1 MRIRAGLRMVPDC
14 AILFKS
20 KLLGLLLIS
29 HLLQLGDLE
38 VPWDSL
44 VSISRLWISMSLFLT
59 AYSMWNFSPNTEQLW
74 SYSCFTRAARSSLL
88 MPDTSG
94 SSPTFSLTTSG
105 TTMVRGVCE
114 EWATGCAAVHSPMYS
129 AL

>member
-1 MRIRAGLRMVPDC
+1 MVPDC

-20 KLLGLLLIS
+20 KLLGLLLIAHHLELV

-38 VPWDSL
+38 GAVGLAGLHLEAVDLHVPLLDGVL
-44 VSISRLWISMSLFLT
+44 HV
-59 AYSMWNFSPNTEQLW
+59 NFSPNTEQLW

-114 EWATGCAAVHSPMYS
+114 EWVTGCAAVHSPCT
-129 AL
+129 LR